1 MARKQIKKQ
10 ALSVRLDDKT
20 RFLLDF
26 IGRIEGQNATTVFER
41 SIQEKANNT
50 GFAQNQYQ
58 DESPLWREIWH
69 VSEGVR
75 QLRFLVHPAINQ
87 NIYLTF
93 EEEEIVDFCE
103 QHWEFFS
110 TNPVLENLIPARV
123 DILWPNMSEYIEEWR
138 ESKST
143 VRWLVG
149 QKMRKH
155 LEEAGVEAPEWPPQR
170 AQPRLPDLDD
180 EIPF

>member
-50 GFAQNQYQ
+50 GFAQHQYQ
-58 DESPLWREIWH
+58 DDSPLWREIWH

-75 QLRFLVHPAINQ
+75 QLRFLVHPAISQ

-93 EEEEIVDFCE
+93 EEEEIVDFCR
-103 QHWEFFS
+103 QHWDFFS
-110 TNPVLENLIPARV
+110 TNPELENLIPSRV
-123 DILWPNMSEYIEEWR
+123 DVLWPNLPEYLDEWR
-138 ESKST
+138 ETKST
-143 VRWLVG
+143 NRGMVA
-149 QKMRKH
+149 QKMRSH
-155 LEEAGVEAPEWPPQR
+155 LKEAGVEAPGWSSQNSTPS
-170 AQPRLPDLDD
+170 LPDLD
-180 EIPF
+180 EEVPF